1 MRWTKFI
8 PSFPPIWSSL
18 FGNVKTTVVGG
29 LLRFDRILFYHCSNC
44 NEEVFGR
51 EKNPRYLRQNISL
64 DDQAER
70 TFGGRATLL
79 KPTSTLGQKN
89 FWWPDKTFLGGEI
102 LVVCQ
107 TRGRPFS
114 LKLVAVIASPT
125 IMEWV
130 RDKKWN
136 GAIIAARNFTR
147 RKSQALGGWGPFSW
161 AIIFLFA
168 VSKQFQRFS
177 WSFYTPR

>member
-1 MRWTKFI
+1 M
-8 PSFPPIWSSL
+8 
-18 FGNVKTTVVGG
+18 KTTVVGG
-29 LLRFDRILFYHCSNC
+29 LLCFDRTLFYHCSNC

-79 KPTSTLGQKN
+79 KPTSTFGPEKLLVAGQK
-89 FWWPDKTFLGGEI
+89 FLGGEI

-130 RDKKWN
+130 RDKK
-136 GAIIAARNFTR
+136 
-147 RKSQALGGWGPFSW
+147 
-161 AIIFLFA
+161 
-168 VSKQFQRFS
+168 
-177 WSFYTPR
+177 